1 MYNFYAF
8 SLKRVLCII
17 IISVLLWVNF
27 GVLFNEKNK

>member
-8 SLKRVLCII
+8 SLKRVLYII